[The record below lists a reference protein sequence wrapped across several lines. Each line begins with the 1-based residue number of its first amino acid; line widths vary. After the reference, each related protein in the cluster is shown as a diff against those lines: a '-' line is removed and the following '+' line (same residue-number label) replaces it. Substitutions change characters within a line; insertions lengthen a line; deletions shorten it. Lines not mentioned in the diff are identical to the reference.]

1 MGMNSLLNLVLW
13 HQSTSTNSLFELGM
27 KANIV
32 INSEILATLTNQ
44 FKINSMSSTTKKLH
58 QLQLTNFYN
67 NLNSNK
73 MFKYIFFLLWAIPF
87 LTSCGGNDTKQR
99 EVAKP
104 KTTVVLLYDISTSN
118 DEFALLNENHLATI
132 FQSIANKG
140 GGKFYSFLI
149 KSDSRKQEVFEY
161 DIPSL
166 DTLELKGN
174 QYQIKKRAKKNEEA
188 KANLLTTLSD
198 FVSKAKAKIILPKTE
213 PFTDLVN
220 ALALAKTTLEQPNIA
235 STNTN
240 LLIISDG
247 INDLPPVDG
256 LDKMEAVDFP
266 NTNVVLVRP
275 TTKGFINGQ
284 PTLTNSI
291 NDCILNIK

>member
-1 MGMNSLLNLVLW
+1 MENKIFNKEI
-13 HQSTSTNSLFELGM
+13 ST
-27 KANIV
+27 
-32 INSEILATLTNQ
+32 TLTNHFFITSISNTNQ
-44 FKINSMSSTTKKLH
+44 KSLQLH
-58 QLQLTNFYN
+58 LTNFYN

-73 MFKYIFFLLWAIPF
+73 MFKYISFLLLTILF
-87 LTSCGGNDTKQR
+87 LTSCGGNGTKQK
-99 EVAKP
+99 EVAKQ

-132 FQSIANKG
+132 FKSIANRG
-140 GGKFYSFLI
+140 GGKFYSYLI
-149 KSDSRKQEVFEY
+149 KSDSRKQEVFEFE
-161 DIPSL
+161 IPAL

-188 KANLLTTLSD
+188 KTKLQTALADFLTQ
-198 FVSKAKAKIILPKTE
+198 AKPKLILPKTE

-220 ALALAKTTLEQPNIA
+220 ALALAKTTLEQPNIS

-256 LDKMEAVDFP
+256 VDKMEAVEFT

-275 TTKGFINGQ
+275 TIKGFIRGQ
-284 PTLTNSI
+284 PTITNSI
-291 NDCILNIK
+291 NDCITNLK

>member
-1 MGMNSLLNLVLW
+1 MLKTIAFFFV
-13 HQSTSTNSLFELGM
+13 T
-27 KANIV
+27 I
-32 INSEILATLTNQ
+32 IL
-44 FKINSMSSTTKKLH
+44 
-58 QLQLTNFYN
+58 
-67 NLNSNK
+67 
-73 MFKYIFFLLWAIPF
+73 
-87 LTSCGGNDTKQR
+87 LTSCTNNKNTQEK
-99 EVAKP
+99 VLKP

-118 DEFALLNENHLATI
+118 DEFALLNENHLESI
-132 FQSIANKG
+132 FYAIANKG
-140 GGKFYSFLI
+140 GGKFYSYLI

-161 DIPSL
+161 EIPAL

-188 KANLLTTLSD
+188 KSKLLTTLSD
-198 FVSKAKAKIILPKTE
+198 FVSQAKAKIILPKTE

-256 LDKMEAVDFP
+256 LDKMNAVEFP

-284 PTLTNSI
+284 PTITNSI
-291 NDCILNIK
+291 NDCITNLK